1 MKHRFATVLLVLVA
15 VSAVLVSGA
24 AANHGR
30 RHDRDD
36 HHAARQAQHKQ
47 LYRFGGTLLATPGAN
62 ASSISLQVTTGNRPA
77 LRAILGNSQN
87 EVFDVSG
94 SEILLWSEGVPHVA

>member
-1 MKHRFATVLLVLVA
+1 MKHRLATVLLALVA
-15 VSAVLVSGA
+15 ASAVAVSGA

-30 RHDRDD
+30 NHARFAV
-36 HHAARQAQHKQ
+36 HAARQAQHKQ

-62 ASSISLQVTTGNRPA
+62 ATSVSLQVTTGNKPA
-77 LRAILGNSQN
+77 LRAMLGSAQN

-94 SEILLWSEGVPHVA
+94 SEILLWSQGVP